1 MLGDMAEAMVAAYE
15 KRKAAAHGAYARAK
29 AGQDRYVL
37 AALGLVGVLVRALWL
52 AITRGHGYWTVA
64 VVSVILAG
72 IVVWLLRV
80 RREVTRAWRLA
91 ALYEKGLKRLSG
103 EERWSGNTGLGF
115 ALEEHLYE
123 RDLDV
128 LGTHSLFDLLTT
140 TRTVVGQSG
149 LAKLLLDPADAAT
162 VRERQAAV
170 RELAGML
177 DLREGVAMVGR
188 SRFEDVPVESFEVWL
203 EAERSEFPAWVR
215 WALLAATAAWIAVAV
230 AAWRAPVDRA
240 WLLRFTESLVLA
252 QVMLCS
258 WLMPKVKA
266 ELEAAQPL
274 VGQMSILREG
284 LGVMR
289 GGTFASERLRSLQAA
304 VAEEDRAVR
313 QLERW
318 LRVVEHRSKE
328 WMYPLSVALGV
339 GTQSAIALDAWKRA
353 FGAPMREW
361 LEAWGEFE
369 ALLALATYAAEH
381 EENAW
386 PEILDGA
393 ATFEAKGMVHPLLA
407 REDAVANDVALG
419 AGVQFLLISGSNMA
433 GKSTL
438 LRTVGLNAVLAMA
451 GTSVPARGL
460 RMSALQIG
468 ASLAIA
474 DSLAEGKSKFLA
486 EVERLRDLVALA
498 RENQKASLFLIDELF
513 SGTNSLDRRV
523 AAEAVLRALLGAG
536 AIGALSTHDLALAE
550 LAEIA
555 ALGGRN
561 VHMAS
566 PDESDPLG
574 FDYLLKGGVNR
585 TTNGV
590 AIVRLLGLGA

>member
-1 MLGDMAEAMVAAYE
+1 MVAAYE

-451 GTSVPARGL
+451 GSSVPARGL